1 MSNIQAQLSG
11 TSDCCGGR
19 LRQKKILMGQSSN
32 VLNPEYK
39 ESSMEEGMSVQVLG
53 DAQ

>member
-1 MSNIQAQLSG
+1 
-11 TSDCCGGR
+11 
-19 LRQKKILMGQSSN
+19 MGQSSN